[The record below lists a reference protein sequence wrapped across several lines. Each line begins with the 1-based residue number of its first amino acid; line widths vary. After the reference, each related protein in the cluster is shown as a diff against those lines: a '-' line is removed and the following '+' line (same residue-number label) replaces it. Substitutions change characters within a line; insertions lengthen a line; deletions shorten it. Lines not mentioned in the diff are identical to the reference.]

1 MIIHTMRACFG
12 RLQQEE
18 LVLQAGL
25 NVIEAPNE
33 GGKSTWSAFLRA
45 MLYGINT
52 KQRDKQGYIAEK
64 NRYQPWSGAPMEGTM
79 ELTWQGRDI
88 TLRRGSRA
96 GAPFGKLEAVWTGTE
111 EPVPGLTG
119 ENCGETLVGAP
130 REVFERSAFVGQG
143 NTAIDGAPALEGRIA
158 ALASSGEEDVSYS
171 QVERRL
177 KDWRNRRQHN
187 RTGLIPRL
195 EEELA
200 VLDDTL
206 ARQAKAHRLAEE
218 ARRELE
224 RLEAEIARLDREL
237 AVHRGR
243 QQAQRRQRYEAA
255 CAARAQAQALVDD
268 LEAQRTRTWKRC
280 ARHRRI

>member
-1 MIIHTMRACFG
+1 
-12 RLQQEE
+12 
-18 LVLQAGL
+18 
-25 NVIEAPNE
+25 
-33 GGKSTWSAFLRA
+33 
-45 MLYGINT
+45 
-52 KQRDKQGYIAEK
+52 
-64 NRYQPWSGAPMEGTM
+64 M

-237 AVHRGR
+237 ERGMAVSIGRLRPDTQYDYKFVCLSHNTLRG
-243 QQAQRRQRYEAA
+243 AAGGAVLLAELLCAEEYITRR
-255 CAARAQAQALVDD
+255 
-268 LEAQRTRTWKRC
+268 
-280 ARHRRI
+280 

>member
-1 MIIHTMRACFG
+1 
-12 RLQQEE
+12 
-18 LVLQAGL
+18 
-25 NVIEAPNE
+25 
-33 GGKSTWSAFLRA
+33 
-45 MLYGINT
+45 
-52 KQRDKQGYIAEK
+52 
-64 NRYQPWSGAPMEGTM
+64 M

-187 RTGLIPRL
+187 RTCLL
-195 EEELA
+195 Y
-200 VLDDTL
+200 TS
-206 ARQAKAHRLAEE
+206 
-218 ARRELE
+218 
-224 RLEAEIARLDREL
+224 
-237 AVHRGR
+237 
-243 QQAQRRQRYEAA
+243 
-255 CAARAQAQALVDD
+255 
-268 LEAQRTRTWKRC
+268 RC
-280 ARHRRI
+280 V